1 VSNWRAWKDA
11 SNGHI
16 KKLFTTSKFSRWL
29 KNTVLRWP
37 TTNCKVIF
45 LNISL
50 TNCLL
55 LSKLDFKLKGLE
67 RRIKWLHQKI
77 IYDLQIFKM
86 AEKHRVKMA
95 DNQPSS
101 DFLEYLFDYLFPM
114 VQIRCQI
121 EGLGKTHQMTI
132 SKNCLQPPNFQN
144 GRKTCEK
151 STFSC
156 FF

>member
-1 VSNWRAWKDA
+1 
-11 SNGHI
+11 
-16 KKLFTTSKFSRWL
+16 
-29 KNTVLRWP
+29 
-37 TTNCKVIF
+37 
-45 LNISL
+45 
-50 TNCLL
+50 
-55 LSKLDFKLKGLE
+55 
-67 RRIKWLHQKI
+67 
-77 IYDLQIFKM
+77 M
-86 AEKHRVKMA
+86 AEKHRFKMANNQPPSDFLEYLCDYLSLIVQMRCQIEGLVKTHQMTISKNCLRIPHFQNGRKNRFKMA

-101 DFLEYLFDYLFPM
+101 DFLEYLIDYLFPM

-132 SKNCLQPPNFQN
+132 LKNCLQPPNFQN